1 MVQQVREVEAGLMG
15 GVHQPFAK
23 WLMQSGHTNFLMF
36 SKEVLGFMYVDEL
49 KAAVE
54 YYIKG
59 QVRPLPPHLL
69 PHLN

>member
-1 MVQQVREVEAGLMG
+1 MG

-23 WLMQSGHTNFLMF
+23 WLIENGHKNFLMF

-59 QVRPLPPHLL
+59 QVRPLPQLDL
-69 PHLN
+69 D